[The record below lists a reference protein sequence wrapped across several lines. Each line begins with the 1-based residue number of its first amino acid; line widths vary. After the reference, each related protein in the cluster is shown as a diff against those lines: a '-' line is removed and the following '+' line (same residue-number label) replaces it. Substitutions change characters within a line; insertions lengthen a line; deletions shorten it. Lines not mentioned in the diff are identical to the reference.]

1 MQEDFRKEFLPLASK
16 PSWVITWLMNIF
28 FGSVLLFMF
37 TVLAVFPFLVSGNI
51 KVFVVVAVLY
61 YPVWVIGMY
70 RFFRYVKKSKGI
82 SVTKIMVD
90 DKGIHFYK
98 KNGSIDAILYNQL
111 GTFLRS
117 DDYEVYLTMKRK
129 TWILTVGINRNETK
143 VVFDGTD
150 IGSTHY
156 IKNGRAL
163 RARFIEGIVRFR
175 PDLKIDPFVFK
186 EFSIHPEKF
195 TFDGKRYLKHV
206 GEAAIIAG
214 IIVLLSLGLML
225 LVVKM

>member
-37 TVLAVFPFLVSGNI
+37 IVLAVFPFLVSGNI

-61 YPVWVIGMY
+61 YPVWVLGMY
-70 RFFRYVKKSKGI
+70 RLFRYVKKSKGI

-98 KNGSIDAILYNQL
+98 KDESIDAILYNQL
-111 GTFLRS
+111 GPSLRS
-117 DDYEVYLTMKRK
+117 DDYEIYLTMKRK

-214 IIVLLSLGLML
+214 IIVLLSLGLMF
-225 LVVKM
+225 LVVKV

>member
-1 MQEDFRKEFLPLASK
+1 
-16 PSWVITWLMNIF
+16 
-28 FGSVLLFMF
+28 
-37 TVLAVFPFLVSGNI
+37 
-51 KVFVVVAVLY
+51 
-61 YPVWVIGMY
+61 
-70 RFFRYVKKSKGI
+70 
-82 SVTKIMVD
+82 MVD

-98 KNGSIDAILYNQL
+98 KDESIDAILYNQL
-111 GTFLRS
+111 GTSLRS